1 MGDLETE
8 LIARNTLA
16 LVLKSFPAGR
26 LLAWSPLIAGY
37 QALVLARAVR
47 AGTWSAVLR
56 GWGAAIRHLPGTLR
70 ARRQVRASTRDPH
83 ALDAVMTRFIHR

>member
-26 LLAWSPLIAGY
+26 LLAWSPLILGY
-37 QALVLARAVR
+37 QAYTLARAVSRTAHGARCCAGGRERSTTCR
-47 AGTWSAVLR
+47 APCEP
-56 GWGAAIRHLPGTLR
+56 AARCAPAPATR
-70 ARRQVRASTRDPH
+70 TRSTR
-83 ALDAVMTRFIHR
+83 